1 MKKGAR
7 TLLEALRESLA
18 ASIRP
23 AEGAASPVALLWTDA
38 EGQWL
43 PPMPTLRSVLPT
55 LYTLGV
61 YEPEAR
67 TGPAIWLKCITLRPL
82 PGAPATGEIPI
93 LDLPRVGRQA
103 LRAAGDCPS
112 RTQPLIELQYRGRE
126 WHQSNGHD
134 WTVQAFPEK
143 FRVYASACKR
153 NEVKPGAM
161 LVFGAGRL
169 TGPRF
174 LINFP
179 TKRHW
184 KEKSRLDDSGGEALD
199 RRYKS
204 LQEGRS
210 HV

>member
-43 PPMPTLRSVLPT
+43 PPMPTLRSVLP
-55 LYTLGV
+55 Y
-61 YEPEAR
+61 
-67 TGPAIWLKCITLRPL
+67 
-82 PGAPATGEIPI
+82 
-93 LDLPRVGRQA
+93 LPRVGRQA

-143 FRVYASACKR
+143 FRVYAAACKR